1 MVDRVR
7 LYRRDFHVVCIA
19 TCGLVRPVRFARH
32 GLSPLEGL
40 HGKPADVMHLSPAIA
55 DIEPGFTAI
64 QKSVLPYQGER
75 ADLYV

>member
-1 MVDRVR
+1 
-7 LYRRDFHVVCIA
+7 
-19 TCGLVRPVRFARH
+19 
-32 GLSPLEGL
+32 
-40 HGKPADVMHLSPAIA
+40 MHLSPAIA